1 MKYRNLS
8 AITLTLLWSA
18 ACSQLV
24 GITDTE
30 VTSGSGGSGASATT
44 GGDTSTNAG
53 TSSSGGMT
61 AHAGAAQGGRAGAA
75 NASGSANGGASGN
88 NTSGTTNGGTTAA
101 AGEAS
106 GGEGGA
112 SGCTDDAERCV
123 GAAHE
128 RCNAGAWQAEAC
140 PPNLPT
146 CAGNTCSVR
155 GPTMANVGAYY
166 VDSTEV
172 TVGQYKKFL
181 AAKAGDTSGQTA
193 VCAWNT
199 AFYVEASGPLE
210 ADNMPIAKVDW
221 CDATA
226 FCSWAD
232 KRLCGAIA
240 GGAIPPADFFDQ
252 TKSQWYRACAGEQG
266 AAHPSNVDECNS
278 KNGNGDVA
286 PVATFPGC
294 EGRTP
299 GAFDLEGNVA
309 EWVDSCDGTTG
320 ETDNCSLAG
329 GNVIDSQSYCDETYD
344 NNPRNKVAYTFGF
357 RCCSK

>member
-1 MKYRNLS
+1 MKRRNLS
-8 AITLTLLWSA
+8 ALALSLVWSA

-30 VTSGSGGSGASATT
+30 VTSTSGASAGVGATT
-44 GGDTSTNAG
+44 AGNGSKAGSNNGGTTANAG
-53 TSSSGGMT
+53 AT
-61 AHAGAAQGGRAGAA
+61 QGGRAGATS
-75 NASGSANGGASGN
+75 NAGTATGGTGGN
-88 NTSGTTNGGTTAA
+88 NSSGGVAV
-101 AGEAS
+101 AGEAA

-112 SGCTDDAERCV
+112 SGCAANAERC
-123 GAAHE
+123 GAAGHE
-128 RCNAGAWQAEAC
+128 RCNAGAWQADPC
-140 PPNLPT
+140 PPNQPT
-146 CAGNTCSVR
+146 CTGNICTVR
-155 GPTMANVGAYY
+155 GPTMANVGTYFI
-166 VDSTEV
+166 DSTEV

-181 AAKAGDTSGQTA
+181 TAKAGDTSGQPA
-193 VCAWNT
+193 VCAWNA
-199 AFYVEASGPLE
+199 AFYAAGGPLE
-210 ADNMPIAKVDW
+210 IDNMPIANVDW

-240 GGAIPPADFFDQ
+240 GGAIPDADFFDQ
-252 TKSQWYRACAGEQG
+252 TKSQWYLACAGSQG
-266 AAHPSNVDECNS
+266 ASHPSNVSMGCNS

-309 EWVDSCDGTTG
+309 EWVDSCDGATG
-320 ETDNCSLAG
+320 ASDHCSLAG
-329 GNVIDSQSYCDETYD
+329 GNVIDSQSYCSEAYDEYARDET
-344 NNPRNKVAYTFGF
+344 AYTFGF

>member
-1 MKYRNLS
+1 VVKGRNFS
-8 AITLTLLWSA
+8 ALALTLVWSA

-30 VTSGSGGSGASATT
+30 VTSYGGSSAGTTTAGNGSKAGSNNGGATA
-44 GGDTSTNAG
+44 NAG
-53 TSSSGGMT
+53 SS
-61 AHAGAAQGGRAGAA
+61 QGGRAGAT
-75 NASGSANGGASGN
+75 NASGNANGGASGS
-88 NTSGTTNGGTTAA
+88 TGGDAV

-112 SGCTDDAERCV
+112 SGCVENAERCGV
-123 GAAHE
+123 SGHE
-128 RCNAGAWQAEAC
+128 RCLAGAWQAQAC
-140 PPNLPT
+140 EPNKPT
-146 CAGNTCSVR
+146 CEGNTCTVR
-155 GPTMANVGAYY
+155 GPTMANVGTYY
-166 VDSTEV
+166 IDSTEV

-181 AAKAGDTSGQTA
+181 TAKAGDTSGQPT

-199 AFYVEASGPLE
+199 TFYAAAPMPLE
-210 ADNMPIAKVDW
+210 ADNMPIANVDW

-240 GGAIPPADFFDQ
+240 GGAITHADFIDQ
-252 TKSQWYRACAGEQG
+252 TKSQWYLACAGSQG
-266 AAHPSNVDECNS
+266 ASHPNNLNKCNS
-278 KNGNGDVA
+278 NGGFDVIA

-309 EWVDSCDGTTG
+309 EWVDSCLTETG
-320 ETDNCSLAG
+320 ATDKCSLAG
-329 GNVIDSQSYCDETYD
+329 GNIYQQQSYCSVEWYDEFA
-344 NNPRNKVAYTFGF
+344 RNEVDESFGF

>member
-1 MKYRNLS
+1 MKRRNLS
-8 AITLTLLWSA
+8 ALALSLVWSA

-30 VTSGSGGSGASATT
+30 VTNTSGVSAGVGAGATT
-44 GGDTSTNAG
+44 AGNDSKAGSNNGGA
-53 TSSSGGMT
+53 T
-61 AHAGAAQGGRAGAA
+61 ANAGAAQGGRAGATSA
-75 NASGSANGGASGN
+75 AGSAHGGASAGTGGN
-88 NTSGTTNGGTTAA
+88 NNGGVAV
-101 AGEAS
+101 AGEAA

-112 SGCTDDAERCV
+112 SGCADNAERC
-123 GAAHE
+123 GAAGHE

-146 CAGNTCSVR
+146 CAGNICTVR
-155 GPTMANVGAYY
+155 GPTMANVGTYY
-166 VDSTEV
+166 IDSTEV

-181 AAKAGDTSGQTA
+181 TAKAADTSGQPA

-199 AFYVEASGPLE
+199 AFYAAGGPLE

-240 GGAIPPADFFDQ
+240 GGAIPDADFFDQ
-252 TKSQWYRACAGEQG
+252 TKSQWYLACAGSQG
-266 AAHPSNVDECNS
+266 ASHPSNTDVCNS
-278 KNGNGDVA
+278 CFGNCDVA

-309 EWVDSCDGTTG
+309 EWVDSCVGTTG
-320 ETDNCSLAG
+320 ASDICLLAG
-329 GNVIDSQSYCDETYD
+329 GNVIDQKSYCDESYD
-344 NNPRNKVAYTFGF
+344 DNARNTIAYTFGF

>member
-8 AITLTLLWSA
+8 ALALTLVWSA

-30 VTSGSGGSGASATT
+30 VTSGATGGSATA
-44 GGDTSTNAG
+44 GDTSTK
-53 TSSSGGMT
+53 
-61 AHAGAAQGGRAGAA
+61 AGAS
-75 NASGSANGGASGN
+75 NNGGATANAGA
-88 NTSGTTNGGTTAA
+88 TSGGSAGAMSTSGATNGG
-101 AGEAS
+101 AGGSGGSSGSVAVGGDGA

-112 SGCTDDAERCV
+112 SGCADDEERCATT
-123 GAAHE
+123 GHE
-128 RCNAGAWQAEAC
+128 RCMAGAWQAEAC

-146 CAGNTCSVR
+146 CAGNTCTVR
-155 GPTMANVGAYY
+155 GPTMANVGTYFI
-166 VDSTEV
+166 DSTEV

-181 AAKAGDTSGQTA
+181 TAKAGDTSGQPA

-199 AFYVEASGPLE
+199 AFYAAGGPLG
-210 ADNMPIAKVDW
+210 ADSMPIASVDW

-240 GGAIPPADFFDQ
+240 GGAITHADFVDQ
-252 TKSQWYRACAGEQG
+252 TKSQWYLACAGPQG
-266 AAHPSNVDECNS
+266 ASHPSNANKCNS
-278 KNGNGDVA
+278 NGGFDVIA

-309 EWVDSCDGTTG
+309 EWIDSCLG
-320 ETDNCSLAG
+320 ETGATDKCSLAG
-329 GNVIDSQSYCDETYD
+329 GNIYQNQSYCTTEWHDEYARD
-344 NNPRNKVAYTFGF
+344 AVWDSFGF

>member
-1 MKYRNLS
+1 MKGRNFS
-8 AITLTLLWSA
+8 ALALTLVWSA

-30 VTSGSGGSGASATT
+30 VTSHGGSSAGTTTSGNGSMAGSSNSGGAAA
-44 GGDTSTNAG
+44 NAG
-53 TSSSGGMT
+53 SS
-61 AHAGAAQGGRAGAA
+61 QGGRAGAM
-75 NASGSANGGASGN
+75 NASGNANGGAGGSTGGAVGGGN
-88 NTSGTTNGGTTAA
+88 AV

-112 SGCTDDAERCV
+112 SGCVENAERC
-123 GAAHE
+123 GDSGHE
-128 RCNAGAWQAEAC
+128 RCLAGAWQAEAC

-146 CAGNTCSVR
+146 CAGNTCTVR
-155 GPTMANVGAYY
+155 GPTMANVGTYY
-166 VDSTEV
+166 IDSTEV
-172 TVGQYKKFL
+172 TVGQYKAFL
-181 AAKAGDTSGQTA
+181 TAKAGDTSGQPT

-199 AFYVEASGPLE
+199 TFYAAAAAPLE
-210 ADNMPIAKVDW
+210 ADNMPVAKVDW

-240 GGAIPPADFFDQ
+240 GGAIPRADLFDL
-252 TKSQWYRACAGEQG
+252 TKSQWYLACAGSQG
-266 AAHPSNVDECNS
+266 ASHPSNLNECNS
-278 KNGNGDVA
+278 NGGFGDVA

-309 EWVDSCDGTTG
+309 EWVDSCAGATG
-320 ETDNCSLAG
+320 ASDNCSLTG
-329 GNVIDSQSYCDETYD
+329 GNIIDQQSYCDETYD
-344 NNPRNKVAYTFGF
+344 DNPRNTTAYTFGF